1 MRSAPAKWAHTL
13 AEGVKNAECP
23 HVRGYHESEGAKKIS
38 CGVQRTLKSVSILS
52 RAGVLAPMGAQGL
65 QNTPPRPHTAVKP
78 YSSATQRCQVREQ
91 ATKIEARRWSSWPHR
106 PRILKS
112 KIWGI
117 HLGQGIIYSVNRRR
131 PIDGLSA
138 LSIDIL

>member
-1 MRSAPAKWAHTL
+1 MTVIWGTIRYDAFMGSPLYYGLRTL
-13 AEGVKNAECP
+13 NRNTRAECP

-106 PRILKS
+106 PRILMS

-117 HLGQGIIYSVNRRR
+117 HLQ
-131 PIDGLSA
+131 L
-138 LSIDIL
+138 

>member
-1 MRSAPAKWAHTL
+1 MP
-13 AEGVKNAECP
+13 E
-23 HVRGYHESEGAKKIS
+23 IS
-38 CGVQRTLKSVSILS
+38 SVIHFGKSVSILS

-117 HLGQGIIYSVNRRR
+117 HLGQGIIYREGPARPRRYA
-131 PIDGLSA
+131 PIEQTTVLLLRLPHFKRQSSREANCPLHGSAGFLS
-138 LSIDIL
+138 